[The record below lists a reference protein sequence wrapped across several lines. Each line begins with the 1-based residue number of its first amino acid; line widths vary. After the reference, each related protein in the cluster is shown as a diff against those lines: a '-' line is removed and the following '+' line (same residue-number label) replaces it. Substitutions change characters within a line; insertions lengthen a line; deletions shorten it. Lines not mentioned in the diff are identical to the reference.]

1 MNTELDLGMAIEWVV
16 GGGGREAEIL
26 LESHTSTH
34 LNPQLQ
40 VG

>member
-1 MNTELDLGMAIEWVV
+1 MGGGRGRGGGG